1 MIDARGRIRF
11 KAKVIE
17 RGEQGKKVGGGGG
30 EGRLYKKA
38 NTVNG
43 SF

>member
-17 RGEQGKKVGGGGG
+17 RGEQGKKVGGGG